1 MASVPKRCWCSTRA
15 SPRGANPRFITVAL
29 GYQHRRRR
37 VLDTAGSS
45 RRCERRGS
53 RTAKKP
59 LRVETRFGSRALL
72 QAAAREDLLSAAWR
86 ADGRQAAE
94 MRIHHLAGLRPRG
107 NGGRN
112 APRWPRIGGLSRST
126 SGDLH
131 SKFAGLGSL
140 ATYPDRGAL
149 HLRIHRCMAPT
160 VSDDQRAKVAA
171 RLAAGEEEGKRRQ
184 AARPC
189 FCLTR
194 HSGRQPWRLLDTAE
208 SASHGESAA
217 SASGRRTNQTGCTNL
232 TTANFADLVRAA
244 QAGRAGSPRPKWL
257 PPESSPCRRH
267 TKGRET
273 RCFAR
278 QPPREARPSSAARRW
293 PF

>member
-1 MASVPKRCWCSTRA
+1 MSAAHPQCADLEHLGGR
-15 SPRGANPRFITVAL
+15 PGPGA
-29 GYQHRRRR
+29 GDRRR
-37 VLDTAGSS
+37 DAH
-45 RRCERRGS
+45 
-53 RTAKKP
+53 
-59 LRVETRFGSRALL
+59 F
-72 QAAAREDLLSAAWR
+72 
-86 ADGRQAAE
+86 
-94 MRIHHLAGLRPRG
+94 
-107 NGGRN
+107 
-112 APRWPRIGGLSRST
+112 PRIGGLSRST

-189 FCLTR
+189 FCR
-194 HSGRQPWRLLDTAE
+194 SGRQPWRLLDTAE

>member
-1 MASVPKRCWCSTRA
+1 
-15 SPRGANPRFITVAL
+15 
-29 GYQHRRRR
+29 
-37 VLDTAGSS
+37 
-45 RRCERRGS
+45 
-53 RTAKKP
+53 
-59 LRVETRFGSRALL
+59 
-72 QAAAREDLLSAAWR
+72 
-86 ADGRQAAE
+86 
-94 MRIHHLAGLRPRG
+94 MRISGPVRGLPSS
-107 NGGRN
+107 
-112 APRWPRIGGLSRST
+112 PRIGGLSRST

-131 SKFAGLGSL
+131 SKFAGLGVARNVSGSRRPAFANSQVYGADGL
-140 ATYPDRGAL
+140 RRPAGQGRRAPRCWRGGGQTPSGGSPL
-149 HLRIHRCMAPT
+149 LLSHR
-160 VSDDQRAKVAA
+160 
-171 RLAAGEEEGKRRQ
+171 
-184 AARPC
+184 
-189 FCLTR
+189 R

-208 SASHGESAA
+208 SGSHGESAA